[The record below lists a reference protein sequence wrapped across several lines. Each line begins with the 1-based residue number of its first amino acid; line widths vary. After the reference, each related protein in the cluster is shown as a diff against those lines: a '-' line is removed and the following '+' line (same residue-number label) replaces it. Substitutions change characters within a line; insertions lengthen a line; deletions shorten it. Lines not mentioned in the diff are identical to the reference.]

1 MILLAWNV
9 RGLGRAERV
18 RALKNDVRHL
28 KPDIL
33 FLSETLSSSS
43 RLSHIL
49 EPLGFTNLC
58 FVPPSGIKKP
68 AGGLCLA
75 WKMGVDIE
83 ITLQNQ
89 NIINALVFSDP
100 PTTPWMLSMVYGPPH
115 WTNKRQFWDDMDTT
129 AKAFNGPWLCM
140 GDFNAVVD
148 QTEKKGRLPV
158 ASSSDGGLGGFI
170 NSHHLIDLGFSG
182 NPFTWNN
189 NRPLAANIQE
199 RLDKA
204 YSNSEWR
211 ALFQDAT
218 ITHIPGKSSDHLP
231 IVLHTHSSKPPSLK
245 PFKFEAA
252 WTRDLSSHQ
261 VVKSAW
267 RKQFF
272 GTPEFVLCRRT
283 DNVSQALRRW
293 NITHFGHIQTQIKKL
308 SEYLDTVQQQEPTVR
323 NIELQRNIQN
333 QIDEQ
338 CCREEWLW
346 HQKSRLQWIKDGDR
360 NTKFFHLSTII
371 RRRQNSIDFIKDKH
385 GNWISS
391 REEIGTCFTEHFS
404 ELYKSS
410 NPSFPDDL
418 EGLLPRVLT
427 ADDLLRLQEI
437 PSITEISSTLMKF
450 SNLKAPG
457 PNGMPS
463 LFYKTY
469 WESGLESVERYL
481 VVYAF

>member
-49 EPLGFTNLC
+49 EPLGFTNLY
-58 FVPPSGIKKP
+58 FVPPPSGIKKP

-83 ITLQNQ
+83 ITFQNQ

-100 PTTPWMLSMVYGPPH
+100 PTIPWMLSMVYEPPN
-115 WTNKRQFWDDMDTT
+115 WTNKRKFWDEMDTT

-148 QTEKKGRLPV
+148 QTEKKVGLP
-158 ASSSDGGLGGFI
+158 
-170 NSHHLIDLGFSG
+170 
-182 NPFTWNN
+182 
-189 NRPLAANIQE
+189 E

-204 YSNSEWR
+204 YFNLEWR
-211 ALFQDAT
+211 ALFQDAA

-231 IVLHTHSSKPPSLK
+231 IVLHTPSSKPPSSK

-272 GTPEFVLCRRT
+272 GTPEFMLCQRT
-283 DNVSQALRRW
+283 YNVSQALRRW
-293 NITHFGHIQTQIKKL
+293 NITHFGHIQAQIKKL
-308 SEYLDTVQQQEPTVR
+308 SEYLDNVQQQEPTVR
-323 NIELQRNIQN
+323 NMELQRNIQN

-338 CCREEWLW
+338 CSREEWLW

-385 GNWISS
+385 GNRISS
-391 REEIGTCFTEHFS
+391 REEIGTCFTEYFS

-427 ADDLLRLQEI
+427 ADDLLRL
-437 PSITEISSTLMKF
+437 
-450 SNLKAPG
+450 
-457 PNGMPS
+457 
-463 LFYKTY
+463 
-469 WESGLESVERYL
+469 
-481 VVYAF
+481 